1 MSLRA
6 LLNAPS
12 RVRRGEVVEVR
23 ALLQHAM
30 ETGYRRGS
38 DGELMPRDLVRRVEA
53 RFNGEPVFSAELYA
67 AVAANPYVAFWLR
80 VPASGVLTVDWQGD
94 RGLRHRES
102 LRIEAT

>member
-1 MSLRA
+1 MSARA

-12 RVRRGEVVEVR
+12 RARRGEVVEVR

-53 RFNGEPVFSAELYA
+53 RFNG
-67 AVAANPYVAFWLR
+67 
-80 VPASGVLTVDWQGD
+80 D
-94 RGLRHRES
+94 RKS
-102 LRIEAT
+102 VV